1 MARRKE
7 MLVRDEDTTKTP
19 TIYMALDLGRRCWTV
34 GVLLPGDRDAR
45 LFQIAGGDR
54 EALSQLIR
62 RQRQVLNDPSVR
74 VVSCYEAGRDGFW
87 LHRWLRTQDIDNRV
101 LDPASLEV
109 PRRWRRVKTDRVD
122 TLGLLRVLLRLER
135 GETEMTRVVWVP
147 APAIEDA
154 RRQTR
159 ERERLVSERT
169 AHRNRILGLLAAQGV
184 TTIKVGARDW
194 LDRLAAARTGDGR
207 TLGAALLAEIRREAE
222 RLALVER
229 EIKELE
235 AAQHAALK
243 ADTTLVTRACKLMR
257 LKGLG
262 EVFANGLTHEAF
274 WRDFENRR
282 QVGGAF
288 GLTPWP
294 WDSGDM
300 HSDQPISK
308 VGNRRARTLAV
319 ECAWMWTLHQPDSAL
334 TQWWRRRFAGG
345 GRRLRR
351 IGIVALARKL
361 MVALWRYLKEDLIPE
376 GAVFT

>member
-1 MARRKE
+1 MPRRTEMA
-7 MLVRDEDTTKTP
+7 VREEDTTKTP
-19 TIYMALDLGRRCWTV
+19 TICMALDLGRRRWTV

-45 LFQIAGGDR
+45 LFQISGGDR
-54 EALSQLIR
+54 EALSELIR
-62 RQRQVLNDPSVR
+62 RQRQMIGDPGVR

-87 LHRWLRTQDIDNRV
+87 LHRWLRDQGIDNRV

-169 AHRNRILGLLAAQGV
+169 AHRNRIQGLLAAQGV
-184 TTIKVGARDW
+184 TAVKVGARDW
-194 LDRLAAARTGDGR
+194 LDRLAVARTGDGR
-207 TLGAALLAEIRREAE
+207 TLGVALLAEIRREAE

-229 EIKELE
+229 QVKEVE

-243 ADTTLVTRACKLMR
+243 ADTALVARACKLKR

-262 EVFANGLTHEAF
+262 EVFASGLTHEAF

-300 HSDQPISK
+300 HGDQPISK
-308 VGNRRARTLAV
+308 VGNRRARTLAI
-319 ECAWMWTLHQPDSAL
+319 ECAWMWTLHQTGSAL
-334 TQWWRRRFAGG
+334 TRWWRNRFAGG

>member
-1 MARRKE
+1 MARKKE
-7 MLVRDEDTTKTP
+7 MFVRDEDTTKTP

-45 LFQIAGGDR
+45 LFQIAGGDQ
-54 EALSQLIR
+54 E
-62 RQRQVLNDPSVR
+62 V
-74 VVSCYEAGRDGFW
+74 
-87 LHRWLRTQDIDNRV
+87 DNRV

-147 APAIEDA
+147 APAIEDE

-169 AHRNRILGLLAAQGV
+169 AHRNRIQGLLAAQGV
-184 TTIKVGARDW
+184 TTIKVGGREW
-194 LDRLAAARTGDGR
+194 LDQLAVARTGDGR
-207 TLGAALLAEIRREAE
+207 TLGVALLAEIRREAE

-229 EIKELE
+229 QIKEVE
-235 AAQHAALK
+235 TAQHAALK
-243 ADTTLVTRACKLMR
+243 AATKLVTKARKLMR
-257 LKGLG
+257 LKGIG

-274 WRDFENRR
+274 WRDFENRC

-288 GLTPWP
+288 GLRPWP

-300 HSDQPISK
+300 HRDQPISK

-319 ECAWMWTLHQPDSAL
+319 ECAWMWTIHQPDSVL
-334 TQWWRRRFAGG
+334 TRWWQKRFAGG
-345 GRRLRR
+345 GKRLRR

-361 MVALWRYLKEDLIPE
+361 MVSLWHYLKDDLIPE

>member
-1 MARRKE
+1 MARRKQ
-7 MLVRDEDTTKTP
+7 LTVREEDIAKTP
-19 TIYMALDLGRRCWTV
+19 TIYVALDLGRRRWTV

-45 LFQIAGGDR
+45 LFQIAAGDR
-54 EALSQLIR
+54 KALLELFR
-62 RQRQVLNDPSVR
+62 RQRKMIGNPDVR

-87 LHRWLRTQDIDNRV
+87 LHRWLRDQGIENRV

-147 APAIEDA
+147 DPAIEDA
-154 RRQTR
+154 RRLTR
-159 ERERLVSERT
+159 ERERLVRERT
-169 AHRNRILGLLAAQGV
+169 AHRNRIQGLLAAQGV
-184 TTIKVGARDW
+184 TAVNVGTRDW
-194 LDRLAAARTGDGR
+194 LNHLAAARTGDGR
-207 TLGAALLAEIRREAE
+207 TLGPALLAEIRREAE
-222 RLALVER
+222 RLALVEGQ
-229 EIKELE
+229 IKEVE
-235 AAQHAALK
+235 AAQRAALK
-243 ADTTLVTRACKLMR
+243 DDSVLTAKACKLKC

-262 EVFANGLTHEAF
+262 DVFASGLVYEAF

-294 WDSGDM
+294 WDSGDTRT
-300 HSDQPISK
+300 DQPISK
-308 VGNRRARTLAV
+308 VGNRRARTMAI

-334 TQWWRRRFAGG
+334 TRWWRQRFAGG
-345 GRRLRR
+345 GKRLRR

-361 MVALWRYLKEDLIPE
+361 MIALWRYVKHDLVPE
-376 GAVFT
+376 GAVLA